1 MLAPISIVGRTAARR
16 DLHVLSHARSGE
28 CDKHFGWFRSVA
40 RRAPHTDGCYWVE
53 RDAAGVEP
61 AHGREKVASM
71 AKICASRR
79 SILARPILSA
89 CSLAG
94 PRGISINPSER
105 GEIGPDLFRA
115 ACRMGLE
122 GLVSKRRSKHWMRV
136 KNRQHPAFDSGD
148 GSSPVIRA
156 TRRRPSPARRQLTGL
171 ARQLA

>member
-1 MLAPISIVGRTAARR
+1 MEYFPLVCWFLDAGNDETVRALNWPASKKRQGTKSRAVGHWLAASYVDLMLAPISIVGRTAARR

-105 GEIGPDLFRA
+105 GEIGPGLF
-115 ACRMGLE
+115 
-122 GLVSKRRSKHWMRV
+122 
-136 KNRQHPAFDSGD
+136 
-148 GSSPVIRA
+148 
-156 TRRRPSPARRQLTGL
+156 
-171 ARQLA
+171 